1 MEASSDIRERNIDLT
16 KRGFDAYN
24 SGDYE
29 TVIALLHPD
38 VELRA
43 DHELLNSGSFTGHD
57 GFMQW
62 SAEWLEA
69 WEEFRVDANVVET
82 VGDHFVL
89 VDSHQVAR
97 GAGSGVDV
105 AMDVFWALE
114 AEDGKL
120 RRMHIYATR
129 ERALD
134 TIRDWSEEREAHG
147 DRDT

>member
-1 MEASSDIRERNIDLT
+1 MEASSDIRERNLELT
-16 KRGFDAYN
+16 RRGFEAYN

-29 TVIALLHPD
+29 AVIALLHPD
-38 VELRA
+38 VQLQA

-82 VGDHFVL
+82 IGDHFIL

-97 GAGSGVDV
+97 GAGSGIDV
-105 AMDVFWALE
+105 EMDVFWALE
-114 AEDGKL
+114 AQDGKL
-120 RRMHIYATR
+120 RRMHISASR
-129 ERALD
+129 ERALEA
-134 TIRDWSEEREAHG
+134 IRGWSEEREAG
-147 DRDT
+147 GAA

>member
-1 MEASSDIRERNIDLT
+1 MEASSDIRERNIELT
-16 KRGFDAYN
+16 RRGFEAYN

-29 TVIALLHPD
+29 AVIALLHPD

-69 WEEFRVDANVVET
+69 WEEFSVDANAVEMI
-82 VGDHFVL
+82 GDHFIL

-97 GAGSGVDV
+97 GAGSGIDV
-105 AMDVFWALE
+105 EMDVFWALE
-114 AEDGKL
+114 AEAGKL

-134 TIRDWSEEREAHG
+134 AIRGWGEEREPPADG
-147 DRDT
+147 DT